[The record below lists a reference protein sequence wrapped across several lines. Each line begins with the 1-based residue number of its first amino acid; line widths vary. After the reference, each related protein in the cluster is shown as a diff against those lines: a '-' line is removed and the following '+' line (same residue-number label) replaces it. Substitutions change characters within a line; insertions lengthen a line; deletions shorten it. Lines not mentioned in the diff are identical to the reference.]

1 MKTHLSMLQSQEAM
15 AAESCG
21 STLDTSNL
29 RGSRMLANHAHL
41 PDHLDDEAIS
51 DCQQLLRL

>member
-1 MKTHLSMLQSQEAM
+1 MKTHLSMLHSQEAM

-29 RGSRMLANHAHL
+29 RGSGMLANHAHL

-51 DCQQLLRL
+51 DCQ